1 MECEMNQTKK
11 LGPWSGFLVAFF
23 LFLYS
28 FQVFSKTI
36 IISDIDDTIKK
47 ANSAGKFPEQA
58 YHFLKK
64 IPYFEMRDLF
74 NEINS
79 YKKSKQEATAF
90 YYVSAAFSFTF
101 DAQAWLQKNHFPAG
115 RSSLKGLKNKEST
128 YDFKHAVIKNIL
140 ELEAKTLDPKTGE
153 TLHVLMFGDNAQID
167 ALVYSDLTREMSLD
181 SHIYIRD
188 VRAEATFF
196 DSTLPVK
203 QIAGVTYYF
212 SEIELFNNPEFSF
225 LSTELL
231 LRTRMSYA
239 KRDIVPNYTLL
250 TLNRRLQSLYNDKV
264 RAHDDAL
271 KFWNDYYSRF

>member
-1 MECEMNQTKK
+1 MNQFKK
-11 LGPWSGFLVAFF
+11 LGSLPGILMTFF

-28 FQVFSKTI
+28 FQAFSKTI
-36 IISDIDDTIKK
+36 IISDIDDTLKK

-74 NEINS
+74 NEIKS
-79 YKKSKQEATAF
+79 YENLKHETTSF

-115 RSSLKGLKNKEST
+115 VSALRAFKNKEST
-128 YDFKHAVIKNIL
+128 YDFKHGVIKKIL
-140 ELEAKTLDPKTGE
+140 ELESINLDASTGE
-153 TLHVLMFGDNAQID
+153 TLHVLMFGDDAQVD

-196 DSTLPVK
+196 DSSLPIKQVK
-203 QIAGVTYYF
+203 GANYYF
-212 SEIELFNNPEFSF
+212 SEIELFKYPEFNF

-231 LRTRMSYA
+231 LRTRLSYA
-239 KRDIVPNYTLL
+239 KRDIIPSYTFV
-250 TLNRRLQSLYNDKV
+250 TLNRRLQNLYNDKA

-271 KFWNDYYSRF
+271 KFWNDYYTRF